1 MKGGLWARVLRVVLG
16 MVGVHWMLSG
26 VGFLMASVVLFV
38 VQRNPSLRES
48 GFYLAG
54 TPGLVLAALTVV
66 MGITSVVCG
75 LGFLIVAVKRS
86 SVAPR
91 WLSVIWGGLWVAVV
105 AGGAWVLIP
114 LWAVSHEADAG
125 EGANGAMPVD
135 WSVAIGA
142 AIVAAAFAG
151 LLVAAWLLRLLV
163 RTVAR
168 MPATSPAGGDG
179 CPEGDARMRRGCGAC
194 LLSVLLG
201 ALVVFCALLYLF
213 TGEQDACLDGGG
225 RWNAELGRCE
235 YAWDAAHGFYALG
248 VDIVPL
254 DGGNCLA
261 VLEADKSILPASE
274 PEWPNIVGLGSDKA
288 HETTPRLTLFG
299 YPTFTVRQRIELDA
313 AGYDRLY
320 RAGDGVVAAN
330 SLTGAGQ
337 AFRWDAAAGELRSD
351 GRIPGSAHGAAAR
364 GGVAAA
370 GFTSGTQVLVEDAGD
385 AGLTVVCRSFPSG
398 EELWRSELPGAVR
411 CHAAAVSSSGTVAL
425 SLAVREMA
433 APSTGTQQAELVL
446 LRGSDGSPAGKRE
459 TPAAMVRLDF
469 SPRGGWLVATD
480 TAGGI
485 AVYAGDDLSRP
496 AEEFFVESPHLARVR
511 FTDDETEMVHF
522 GGWEVRWHQTRP
534 FRMVAARQCSP
545 STCFALA
552 GNGTD
557 VAAVGAHYS
566 AIHVYRKP
574 EGTPTR

>member
-1 MKGGLWARVLRVVLG
+1 MKGGLWQRFLRVVLG

-26 VGFLMASVVLFV
+26 VGFLVASVVLFV
-38 VQRNPSLRES
+38 VKRNPSLRES

-54 TPGLVLAALTVV
+54 APGLVLAALLVV
-66 MGITSVVCG
+66 LGIASVVCG
-75 LGFLIVAVKRS
+75 LGFLMVAVKRS

-91 WLSVIWGGLWVAVV
+91 WLSAIRGGLWVAVV
-105 AGGAWVLIP
+105 AGGAWGLFLP
-114 LWAVSHEADAG
+114 WAVSHEAGLG
-125 EGANGAMPVD
+125 EGANGAMPVG

-142 AIVAAAFAG
+142 AILAAAFVVAFV
-151 LLVAAWLLRLLV
+151 LLWPLV

-168 MPATSPAGGDG
+168 MPATSPAGGGG

-194 LLSVLLG
+194 LLGVLLG
-201 ALVVFCALLYLF
+201 ALVIFCALLYLF

-235 YAWDAAHGFYALG
+235 YAWDAAHGFDALG

-261 VLEADKSILPASE
+261 VLEADKSMLPASE
-274 PEWPNIVGLGSDKA
+274 PEWPNIVGLVSDQA
-288 HETTPRLTLFG
+288 HESTPRLTLFG

-313 AGYDRLY
+313 AGYDRLH
-320 RAGDGVVAAN
+320 RAGDAVVVAN

-337 AFRWDAAAGELRSD
+337 AFRWDAAAGGLRSD

-398 EELWRSELPGAVR
+398 EVLWRREMPGAVR

-433 APSTGTQQAELVL
+433 AHTTGAHQSELVL
-446 LRGSDGSPAGKRE
+446 LRGSDGSRMGSRV
-459 TPAAMVRLDF
+459 TPAAMHRLEF
-469 SPRGGWLVATD
+469 SPRGGWLAATD
-480 TAGGI
+480 TVGQI

-496 AEEFFVESPHLARVR
+496 AREFLVESPHLARVR
-511 FTDDETEMVHF
+511 FTDDEEEMVHF
-522 GGWEVRWHQTRP
+522 GGREARWHRTRP

-552 GNGTD
+552 GGGTD

-574 EGTPTR
+574 EGKPPR